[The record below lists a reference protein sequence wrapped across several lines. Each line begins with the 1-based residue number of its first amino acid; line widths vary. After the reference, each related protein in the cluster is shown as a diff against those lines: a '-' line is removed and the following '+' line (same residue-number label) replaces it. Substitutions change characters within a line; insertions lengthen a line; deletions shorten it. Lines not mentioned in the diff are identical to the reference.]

1 MRSGNEEDIR
11 REDRQPATSRHA
23 PAVHSRQAAKQTKG
37 HPGVK
42 HAADWKTI
50 LHADRQVVEQA
61 KRHYLP
67 WVRVALR
74 DTMGLTLSRGG
85 TDGIRRPEHEVR
97 IEVEDGAATHWARR
111 LWRSLPVEGR
121 EALGAGE
128 ALGRTLAA
136 VRAVERETLPGRRQ
150 KWTLAGNQLERLEH
164 AGKAA
169 LKALRDAVQALE
181 RGEADRLVDPFGTYT
196 RARGTTERGQAKG
209 APGHIKLWWFP
220 IAIMAR
226 TTGTSVPHFTLS
238 TLAHEMAHAYS
249 DAGVD
254 GDRKGWTRTEAP
266 YGGLKLEEVEAI
278 AEAWTDIVMLRRE
291 RTEPGIW
298 KAHVASSQAWQWGPY
313 VHHLDKDWLALDNE
327 GLRAALLEVRRDAT
341 GTMGE
346 AVERLKKAEKHQRS
360 KGEHE
365 RWLKRS
371 PKQVSNEEQG

>member
-1 MRSGNEEDIR
+1 M
-11 REDRQPATSRHA
+11 
-23 PAVHSRQAAKQTKG
+23 
-37 HPGVK
+37 K
-42 HAADWKTI
+42 HAADWKTV

-67 WVRVALR
+67 WVRTALR

-85 TDGIRRPEHEVR
+85 GGDSIRRPEHEVR
-97 IEVEDGAATHWARR
+97 IEVEDGAATHWARQ
-111 LWRSLPVEGR
+111 LWESLPVEGR
-121 EALGAGE
+121 AALGAGE
-128 ALGRTLAA
+128 ALRRTRAA
-136 VRAVERETLPGRRQ
+136 VKAVERETLDSEHRQ
-150 KWTLAGNQLERLEH
+150 KWTSAGNQLERLEH
-164 AGKAA
+164 EGKAA
-169 LKALRDAVQALE
+169 LKALREAVQALGAE
-181 RGEADRLVDPFGTYT
+181 TGRDQVVDPFGTYT
-196 RARGTTERGQAKG
+196 RARGATERGQAKG

-254 GDRKGWTRTEAP
+254 GDRKGWTRTETP

-313 VHHLDKDWLALDNE
+313 VHHLDKNWLALDNE
-327 GLRAALLEVRRDAT
+327 GLRAALLEVRRDVT

-346 AVERLKKAEKHQRS
+346 AVEKLKETGKHRRS
-360 KGEHE
+360 RDEHE

-371 PKQVSNEEQG
+371 PKQVSNEELG